1 MSPLFYVVLGL
12 LGLLASSLIGHMAQ
26 MDRAERYRRHGGD
39 LPTITA
45 LPRRICIP
53 TAWRRR

>member
-1 MSPLFYVVLGL
+1 MFTTCFVLVA
-12 LGLLASSLIGHMAQ
+12 LASVLLVGWIDAL
-26 MDRAERYRRHGGD
+26 DRAARYRRHGGD

-45 LPRRICIP
+45 LPRYVCIP